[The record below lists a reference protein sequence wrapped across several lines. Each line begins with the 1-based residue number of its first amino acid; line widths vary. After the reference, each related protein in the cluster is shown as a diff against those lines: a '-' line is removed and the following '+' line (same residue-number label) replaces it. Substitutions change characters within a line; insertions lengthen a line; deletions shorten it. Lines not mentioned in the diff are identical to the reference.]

1 MAPAFL
7 RASSA
12 YLGKR
17 KRALC
22 GAKFSVSSRPD
33 FGIMPIN
40 TRTLKRRANGQ
51 QVIIIDNSQTGD
63 RSTRRRE
70 GILAL
75 QGDTLVLRTV
85 SSTYI
90 PKQGDEVNLYGPDF
104 RLERFIYQPRFKP
117 SSLQSE

>member
-1 MAPAFL
+1 MESDESDEMPRGSDL
-7 RASSA
+7 
-12 YLGKR
+12 
-17 KRALC
+17 
-22 GAKFSVSSRPD
+22 SSRSDDYEED